1 MLLAPS
7 LKKNVQGPS
16 VTLQSLGRRSSIK
29 WSRNNPVKSPGQPVF
44 PLWMLILRVGRTP
57 FSRAARTAGGDRAAE
72 RSWLRGTPASQ
83 AHSKKK
89 REFGWARHVSQVC
102 TDTQSMSAAEAG
114 RPSERIGKGDWE
126 RRSGFSRSYSPSAF
140 SLLCRRL
147 RGEGKTRQSNRFPRA
162 CFQTPFRG
170 RRASRCNGQED
181 GARDALIIPAQKS
194 GNDATDGR
202 AKQRDGTMSKESRG
216 KGKRDGVC
224 SFAQVNEECASCRKM
239 LARVGRTSDL

>member
-1 MLLAPS
+1 MFPWKHDVFPFENSGIYIRFSLMCVLNACRSVHMLNVFLTFVMLLAPS

-29 WSRNNPVKSPGQPVF
+29 WSRNNPVKSPGQLVF

-83 AHSKKK
+83 AHRKKK

-114 RPSERIGKGDWE
+114 RPSERRGLAKVTENGAAD
-126 RRSGFSRSYSPSAF
+126 SPVPI
-140 SLLCRRL
+140 LPL
-147 RGEGKTRQSNRFPRA
+147 RFLSFIVV
-162 CFQTPFRG
+162 FVVRG
-170 RRASRCNGQED
+170 RHANQIAFPVPAFRLPSVGGGRQGATVRRMEQET
-181 GARDALIIPAQKS
+181 L
-194 GNDATDGR
+194 
-202 AKQRDGTMSKESRG
+202 
-216 KGKRDGVC
+216 
-224 SFAQVNEECASCRKM
+224 
-239 LARVGRTSDL
+239 